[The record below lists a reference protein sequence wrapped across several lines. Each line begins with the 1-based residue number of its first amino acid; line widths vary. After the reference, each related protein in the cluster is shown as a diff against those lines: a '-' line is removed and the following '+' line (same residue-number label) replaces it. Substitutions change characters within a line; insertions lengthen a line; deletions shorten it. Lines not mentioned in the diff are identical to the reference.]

1 MAKKKAAKKVAKK
14 AVTKKRAANKTATST
29 KPPLTKKQRAERA
42 AKAVEREIARRNKIF
57 SAATAAEKRVLV
69 AKDVIAQIKL
79 KRIEA
84 VSGAW
89 VNPTRYAAF
98 DPDGPNVTND
108 GNVANRSA
116 QKDLL
121 SGATGTCS
129 CCALGAMFVS
139 CTLFNNQTTALDLH
153 QIQWSLGDMIEAD
166 EKLSNGLN
174 KFFSA
179 QQLRLIEQAFEGGH
193 GQFTEDVDA
202 GDEESDNPADRA
214 AVKLSQRLL
223 SWEDKYRNDED
234 RLIAIMKNIIKN
246 NGTFKP

>member
-14 AVTKKRAANKTATST
+14 AVTKKRAANKTATAT

-79 KRIEA
+79 KRIHA
-84 VSGAW
+84 QSGAW
-89 VNPTRYAAF
+89 VAPQNYAAF
-98 DPDGPNVTND
+98 DDQAHHVTID
-108 GNVANRSA
+108 ETVANQSV

-139 CTLFNNQTTALDLH
+139 CTLFNNQTTARDLH
-153 QIQWSLGDMIEAD
+153 RVQWDLGGMIETG
-166 EKLSNGLN
+166 EKISNGLN
-174 KFFSA
+174 KFFSDT
-179 QQLRLIEQAFEGGH
+179 QLRLIEQAFEGGE
-193 GQFTEDVDA
+193 GQFSANISLDDDGDA
-202 GDEESDNPADRA
+202 GANPSAEA
-214 AVKLSQRLL
+214 KLSRNLL
-223 SWEDKYRNDED
+223 SWWDKYRDDED